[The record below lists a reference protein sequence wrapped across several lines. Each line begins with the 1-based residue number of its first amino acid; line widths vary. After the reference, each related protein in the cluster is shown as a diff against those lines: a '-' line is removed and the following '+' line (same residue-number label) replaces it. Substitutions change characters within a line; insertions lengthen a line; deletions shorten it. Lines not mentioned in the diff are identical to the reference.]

1 MSEAI
6 NNQLKEA
13 IAKNNVI
20 IGSKRI
26 LKSLKTAEIDSIVL
40 ATNCPENIKKD
51 IEHSSEIAGIKVN
64 EFEGTGKDLGT
75 FCGKPF
81 SIAAIAIKK

>member
-13 IAKNNVI
+13 VTNNNVI

-26 LKSLKTAEIDSIVL
+26 IKSLKTSEIDSIVI
-40 ATNCPENIKKD
+40 ATNCPENVKKD
-51 IEHSSEIAGIKVN
+51 INHSSELAGVK
-64 EFEGTGKDLGT
+64 EESKQ
-75 FCGKPF
+75 
-81 SIAAIAIKK
+81 